1 MRILAIETSCDE
13 TAVSIVEA
21 SGGLERPSFKVLA
34 HTVHSQIDLHA
45 LYGGVVPM
53 LAKREHAKQLT
64 PLLRHALAEA
74 GLTRESET
82 EVTASE
88 KTPSIISADV
98 REQIKKILERE

>member
-34 HTVHSQIDLHA
+34 HVVHSQIDLHT

-53 LAKREHAKQLT
+53 LAKREHSKQLT
-64 PLLRHALAEA
+64 PLLRHVLTEA
-74 GLTRESET
+74 RLTKLHNQSGAGNEKLLIKIST
-82 EVTASE
+82 EVE
-88 KTPSIISADV
+88 K
-98 REQIKKILERE
+98 Q